1 MANDKQQ
8 ETDNRTL
15 TLRFRAT
22 AEEKKQIADAA
33 RQTGKTLSDYVRAQA
48 LGQPLTRVEP
58 PRAEPL
64 TGEQRRVLIGVATNL
79 NQAMH
84 LSNAGQYA
92 TGQLVDI
99 INHIKASLT

>member
-1 MANDKQQ
+1 MEGLEK
-8 ETDNRTL
+8 EKMTV

-22 AEEKKQIADAA
+22 PEEKKQIATAA
-33 RQTGKTLSDYVRAQA
+33 RQVGKTPSEYLRAVA
-48 LGQPLTRVEP
+48 IGQPLTRVEP

-64 TGEQRRVLIGVATNL
+64 TGDQRRALIGVATNL

>member
-1 MANDKQQ
+1 MEGIEK
-8 ETDNRTL
+8 EKMTV

-22 AEEKKQIADAA
+22 QEEKKQIATAA
-33 RQTGKTLSDYVRAQA
+33 QQVGKTPSEYLRAVA

-64 TGEQRRVLIGVATNL
+64 TGDQRRMLIGVATNL

-99 INHIKASLT
+99 INQIKSALK

>member
-1 MANDKQQ
+1 MEGIEK
-8 ETDNRTL
+8 EKMTV

-22 AEEKKQIADAA
+22 QEEKKQIATAA
-33 RQTGKTLSDYVRAQA
+33 QQVGKTPSEYLRAVA

-64 TGEQRRVLIGVATNL
+64 TGDQRRMLIGVATNL

>member
-1 MANDKQQ
+1 MEGIEK
-8 ETDNRTL
+8 ENRTL

-22 AEEKKQIADAA
+22 PEEKKQIAAAA
-33 RQTGKTLSDYVRAQA
+33 RQVGKTPSEYLRAQA
-48 LGQPLTRVEP
+48 LGQLLTRVEP
-58 PRAEPL
+58 PRSEPL

-99 INHIKASLT
+99 INQIKTSLT